1 MQNYS
6 RIANNE
12 ITAAVS
18 RILPVPREA
27 PQVPNS
33 VVIGER
39 KGGPKQNR
47 LEVLERRQLF
57 KLSEIL
63 SFPMEAS
70 KIFQTC
76 ILSFPLPRH
85 RPTSIVFSRENGA
98 GRLVSSGRPVHYHIF
113 HKVQIFRA
121 FPRPDRSPAI
131 RDPETVD
138 GTRKRDAARYTIF
151 STASNA
157 TGLGTMI

>member
-121 FPRPDRSPAI
+121 FPRPDPRQFETPKRSTGREKEMPRDIRYFPRPVTRPAL
-131 RDPETVD
+131 EQ
-138 GTRKRDAARYTIF
+138 
-151 STASNA
+151 
-157 TGLGTMI
+157 